1 MNQLVKFNNSLAT
14 LPPRK
19 QAEQDIGS
27 PLDPFDLKTYS
38 PHTPQ
43 HFHKYLLAK
52 LLACHFNYL
61 VKKQCQDYGNCL
73 HKGWKSNHVY

>member
-27 PLDPFDLKTYS
+27 PLDPFALICIHPIHHNTFTNVCLQSYQLVIS
-38 PHTPQ
+38 IIWPRSTMSRL
-43 HFHKYLLAK
+43 FK
-52 LLACHFNYL
+52 LFTEGME
-61 VKKQCQDYGNCL
+61 KQFFC
-73 HKGWKSNHVY
+73 